1 MLTIQENKAL
11 HKLINKMTATQA
23 EFTFDDII
31 GNSNVMVK
39 AKKLGRIA
47 SRSNANV
54 LLLGES
60 GTGKELFAQSIHN
73 NGDRSGNPFI
83 AINCGSLPRNLIES
97 ELFGYEGGAFTGA
110 KKEVARENLS
120 WPMEVPF
127 F

>member
-1 MLTIQENKAL
+1 
-11 HKLINKMTATQA
+11 MTATQA

-54 LLLGES
+54 LLLEKVVQVRNCLLS
-60 GTGKELFAQSIHN
+60 LYITMVTL
-73 NGDRSGNPFI
+73 NPFI

-97 ELFGYEGGAFTGA
+97 ELLVMRGAFTG
-110 KKEVARENLS
+110 KEGVARKFELANGGTIFLD
-120 WPMEVPF
+120 EIGICL
-127 F
+127 